1 MKFVFF
7 AGKIAATALIGWL
20 MLLNAQPWLKFA
32 DMAAP
37 MIGTIPF
44 FSTLVKIPYLGGW
57 IEFAS
62 ANLAAITGV
71 SAWGLIQF
79 CEILPI
85 VLDKELIVGNLIR
98 NWQGVDYDVSKEKN
112 DAVKKL
118 KVAFNKLP
126 TEDIEAL
133 EIYRAWAY
141 VAEFIGCTVLYLPYE
156 GGFQAFADDTPAW
169 DWDSILWGNL
179 LMIPVSMFGFE
190 LLLKITIRLWRLGKT
205 TRKVSTQA

>member
-156 GGFQAFADDTPAW
+156 GGFRAFADDTPAW